1 LRVVRISNVIMRLIL
16 KIIAGTLLLFSF
28 IPILSFQA
36 TADLLDFP
44 QSHIA
49 QRIHDQWVDII
60 WMPYQPEPSVWKVLA
75 TSDGDFSEWFSM
87 QTPAKNTIGLTK
99 HLRLHGKIDNLPIES
114 TGNWMPIDKTIHP
127 QTAVHQRIVGNGLL
141 LEQSYALTENPYHLN
156 IKFTLFNNSEKTFK
170 PHPDDRIKLSVG
182 PGLGNQHAEGLGY
195 ADSMY
200 SFVDPVALL
209 NGKVK
214 RFHTKQIGTTI
225 VPWSIADLD
234 WLGLHGR
241 YFAFLIAPAPP
252 QQSLKEWVGPDQV
265 SVHLENNEAAELPL
279 NHLPVLSIELA
290 INSILP
296 GDKIEWDFIVYAG
309 PKSMQS
315 LNRGTFGFENL
326 VFPGMW
332 QWMRWLSFGLLWLM
346 TSIHAVIP
354 NWGAVILLL
363 AIMVRLAMYPIAQKA
378 LASQRAFVSI
388 QKQIQPELQLIKLN
402 YRGEEQSERI
412 LNLYKQHGVSPLA
425 GLKPLL
431 IVLLQLPILVAL
443 FHVLG
448 SAFELHRAPFLWIE
462 TLAEPDRLFA
472 LGFTIPFL
480 GEYFNIL
487 PVFMALSTL
496 AALKLSPTPAATSSA
511 QRIQNIGLIFVAFVF
526 FILFYP
532 FPAGMVLYW
541 TAANLLHIAQNKL
554 L

>member
-1 LRVVRISNVIMRLIL
+1 MRLTI
-16 KIIAGTLLLFSF
+16 KIIAATILLFSF
-28 IPILSFQA
+28 PAILPCQSI
-36 TADLLDFP
+36 ADLPDFA

-49 QRIHDQWVDII
+49 QHIHNPWVDIK
-60 WMPYQPEPSVWKVLA
+60 WMSDHPEPAVWKVLA
-75 TSDGDFSEWFSM
+75 ARNGEFSEWFSM
-87 QTPAKNTIGLTK
+87 QTPAKKNSGFTS
-99 HLRLHGKIDNLPIES
+99 HLKLHGKIGNLPLES
-114 TGNWMPIDKTIHP
+114 NGNWIPIDKTTHP
-127 QTAVHQRIVGNGLL
+127 QTAVHQRILGNGLL

-156 IKFTLFNNSEKTFK
+156 IKFILYNTSEKTFV
-170 PHPDDRIKLSVG
+170 PDPDDRIGLSIG
-182 PGLGNQHAEGLGY
+182 PGLGNQQSEGLGY

-200 SFVDPVALL
+200 SFVDPVALI

-214 RFHTKQIGTTI
+214 SFHIKQIGPTNL
-225 VPWSIADLD
+225 PWSIADLH

-241 YFAFLIAPAPP
+241 YFAFLIAPASP
-252 QQSLKEWVGPDQV
+252 QGLKEWVGPDQV
-265 SVHLENNEAAELPL
+265 SVHLENNMVTELPL
-279 NHLPVLSIELA
+279 NHLPVLSIDLA

-296 GDKIEWDFIVYAG
+296 GDKKQWNFIVYTG
-309 PKSMQS
+309 PKSMQALSGGS
-315 LNRGTFGFENL
+315 LGFEKL

-346 TSIHAVIP
+346 TSIHDVIP
-354 NWGAVILLL
+354 NWGVVILLL
-363 AIMVRLAMYPIAQKA
+363 AVMVRLAMYPIAQKA
-378 LASQRAFVSI
+378 MASQKAFIRI
-388 QKQIQPELQLIKLN
+388 QKQIQPELQLIKKN

-412 LNLYKQHGVSPLA
+412 LNLYKQNGVSPLA

-448 SAFELHRAPFLWIE
+448 SAFELHKAPFLWIE
-462 TLAEPDRLFA
+462 TLAEPDKLFA

-480 GEYFNIL
+480 GEYFNLL
-487 PVFMALSTL
+487 PVIMALSTL
-496 AALKLSPTPAATSSA
+496 VALKLSPTPAPTSSA
-511 QRIQNIGLIFVAFVF
+511 QHIQNIGLILIALVF

-541 TAANLLHIAQNKL
+541 TAANMLHIVQHKL